1 MTDSTLAVVKV
12 PHRGSCIVVVHATTI
27 LRASGFMGY
36 HEAEALLN
44 ASSVGQLF
52 TNANFIG
59 DVLATEQEG
68 KWKLTT

>member
-1 MTDSTLAVVKV
+1 
-12 PHRGSCIVVVHATTI
+12 
-27 LRASGFMGY
+27 MGY

-59 DVLATEQEG
+59 DVLATELEG